1 MKKYHVGAGIAG
13 VYAGKLKKN
22 GEEWADKSE
31 VTDEA
36 MSAVAQYLMF
46 DNKRFHFQYNGKWY
60 VMKIEEVGDGTH

>member
-1 MKKYHVGAGIAG
+1 M
-13 VYAGKLKKN
+13 N

>member
-1 MKKYHVGAGIAG
+1 MKRYHVGAGIAG

-31 VTDEA
+31 VTDEV

-46 DNKRFHFQYNGKWY
+46 DNKRFHFQYSDKWY